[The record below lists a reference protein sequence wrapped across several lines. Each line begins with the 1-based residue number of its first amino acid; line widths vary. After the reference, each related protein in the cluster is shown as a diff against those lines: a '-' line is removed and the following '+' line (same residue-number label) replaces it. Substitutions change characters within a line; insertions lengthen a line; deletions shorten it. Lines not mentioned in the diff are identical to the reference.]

1 MGRPPLSLRTKRWNR
16 ATSRPSNPAA
26 SGDTLAS
33 PEEGVEL
40 TRAFFRINRRDVRA
54 AIIELAKQ
62 LSRES

>member
-16 ATSRPSNPAA
+16 ATSKTANATA
-26 SGDTLAS
+26 SGDVHAS

-40 TRAFFRINRRDVRA
+40 TRAFFRISRREVRA

-62 LSRES
+62 LSRER